1 MGKENRLPA
10 ATTKE
15 KAPSVYLD
23 LRAFVWIGLGLILIL
38 SPLMRGLF
46 FEPDLVLTEVAVG
59 LVALVT
65 VADMLMKGRAYRL
78 SAMEGAVLALAL
90 AYALAIIGAVDLR
103 GAIME
108 TMKYI
113 TYALV
118 FIATVYLARSPRDA
132 SRILALLWLAA
143 VITALVGILAAVKIF
158 PFPGAVEGRVIA
170 STFQYKNALAAY
182 LLAAFIIGLGLVNT
196 NKGLFGRVVVPAG
209 NFILL
214 LVLFNTFS
222 RGAWILMPIVLIVY
236 SLLLPRDRQ
245 FRNLYHIFL
254 TIGVGFFAGRYFV
267 QAVAQNHLL
276 AAEAWVVLGAAATA
290 GGSLVYDVLIR
301 LVESWRAEDTV
312 KKVTANVLAA
322 FLVLNVGAYVYYAY
336 ASAPALSGEII
347 PGRIKS
353 YSQTIHPGEGS
364 YDVRSDYYRTALAI
378 ARDYP
383 INGTGGRGW
392 ASIYHRYQPYLTYST
407 EVHNHYLQVL
417 VEAGIIG
424 LAAYLALWVLAG
436 FTVYRLYRTLRS
448 SRPAQAASDVDWVL
462 IWAGAAAALTIGIHS
477 FYDFDLS
484 LPAVAVFLWTLFG
497 VIRSGLDWQQ
507 KYETEATPKT
517 CIPTAITAVALSLI
531 VIIPAWRFN
540 AAGHLG
546 ALGAQALAAENFY
559 EADQYYTK
567 AVRLDPF
574 QATYHADLAQI
585 YAVSGLKQKDPILIK
600 KAWAQLD
607 RASKLKPYDPKIR
620 AAVVN
625 TAQLLGDRERAV
637 KEAELLLDMNPL
649 DVTNY
654 ELITDL
660 HLALALDQLAQGEKD
675 KAQRSFKAILDNIK
689 TLEEHQNRFARRYPA
704 GTPYWQG
711 RPLAITERLMLRQA
725 QALAAQGEYDQAE
738 SLFRQVKAEK
748 DEATRNETRKWLAA
762 VYLLQGDEA
771 SAGQTLAA
779 SPRPA
784 QDREEALRL
793 VELLR
798 RIPG

>member
-1 MGKENRLPA
+1 MGRENRTPA

-15 KAPSVYLD
+15 KAPSVYLN
-23 LRAFVWIGLGLILIL
+23 LTAFVWIGLGLILVL

-59 LVALVT
+59 LVSLVMA
-65 VADMLMKGRAYRL
+65 ADMLMKGRAYRL
-78 SAMEGAVLALAL
+78 SAMEGAVFALAL
-90 AYALAIIGAVDLR
+90 AYALAVVGAVDLR

-118 FIATVYLARSPRDA
+118 FVATVYLARSPRDA

-143 VITALVGILAAVKIF
+143 VVTALVGVLAAVKVF

-182 LLAAFIIGLGLVNT
+182 LLAAFIIGLGLVST
-196 NKGLFGRVVVPAG
+196 SKGLFGRLAVPAG
-209 NFILL
+209 NFVLL

-222 RGAWILMPIVLIVY
+222 RGTWILMPIVLIVY

-254 TIGVGFFAGRYFV
+254 TVGVGFFAGRYFV
-267 QAVAQNHLL
+267 QAVAEDHLL

-336 ASAPALSGEII
+336 STAPALSGEIV

-353 YSQTIHPGEGS
+353 YSQTIHPGAGS
-364 YDVRSDYYRTALAI
+364 YDIRSDYYRTALAI

-383 INGTGGRGW
+383 VNGTGGRGW

-424 LAAYLALWVLAG
+424 LAAYVALWVLAG
-436 FTVYRLYRTLRS
+436 LAVYRLYRSLRP
-448 SRPAQAASDVDWVL
+448 SRPAQAAADSGWVL
-462 IWAGAAAALTIGIHS
+462 TWAGAAAALTIGIHS

-484 LPAVAVFLWTLFG
+484 LPAVAVFLWVLFG
-497 VIRSGLDWQQ
+497 LIRSALDWQE
-507 KYETEATPKT
+507 KHETETRPKT
-517 CIPTAITAVALSLI
+517 CIPIAATVAALSLLVI
-531 VIIPAWRFN
+531 VPAWRAN

-567 AVRLDPF
+567 AARLDPF
-574 QATYHADLAQI
+574 QATYRADLAQI

-607 RASKLKPYDPKIR
+607 RASQLKPYDPKIR

-660 HLALALDQLAQGEKD
+660 HLALALDQVARGETD
-675 KAQRSFKAILDNIK
+675 KARRSFKAILDDIEI
-689 TLEEHQNRFARRYPA
+689 LQGHQARFARRYPA

-711 RPLAITERLMLRQA
+711 RPLAITDRLMLRQA

-738 SLFRQVKAEK
+738 SLFRQVKADK
-748 DEATRNETRKWLAA
+748 DEAMRNETAKWLAA
-762 VYLLQGDEA
+762 VYTLQGHETEA
-771 SAGQTLAA
+771 EAVLAA
-779 SPRPA
+779 SPDPEKN
-784 QDREEALRL
+784 REESRHLT
-793 VELLR
+793 ELLK
-798 RIPG
+798 RISP

>member
-1 MGKENRLPA
+1 MGRENRTRA

-15 KAPSVYLD
+15 KAPSLYLN
-23 LRAFVWIGLGLILIL
+23 LTAFVWIGLGLVLIL

-46 FEPDLVLTEVAVG
+46 FEPDLVLAEVAVG
-59 LVALVT
+59 LVTLIMA
-65 VADMLMKGRAYRL
+65 ADILMKGRAYRL

-90 AYALAIIGAVDLR
+90 AYALAVIGAVDLR

-118 FIATVYLARSPRDA
+118 FIATVYLVRSPREA

-143 VITALVGILAAVKIF
+143 VMTALVGILAAVKVF
-158 PFPGAVEGRVIA
+158 AFPGAVEGRVIA

-196 NKGLFGRVVVPAG
+196 NKRLFGRVVVPAG

-222 RGAWILMPIVLIVY
+222 RGTWILMPIVLIVY

-267 QAVAQNHLL
+267 QAVAQDHLL

-322 FLVLNVGAYVYYAY
+322 FLVLNIGAYVYYAY

-353 YSQTIHPGEGS
+353 YSQTIHPGAGS
-364 YDVRSDYYRTALAI
+364 YDIRSDYYRTALAI
-378 ARDYP
+378 ALDYP

-417 VEAGIIG
+417 VEAGIMG

-448 SRPAQAASDVDWVL
+448 SRPPQAASDADWVF
-462 IWAGAAAALTIGIHS
+462 IWAGATAALTMGIHS

-497 VIRSGLDWQQ
+497 VIRSGFNWYREENGD
-507 KYETEATPKT
+507 ERKT
-517 CIPTAITAVALSLI
+517 LIPTAITAVALSLI

-567 AVRLDPF
+567 AARLDPF

-585 YAVSGLKQKDPILIK
+585 YAVSGLKQKDPILMK

-649 DVTNY
+649 DVTSY

-660 HLALALDQLAQGEKD
+660 HLALALDQLAQGERD
-675 KAQRSFKAILDNIK
+675 KAQRSFEAVLKNIK
-689 TLEEHQNRFARRYPA
+689 TLEEHQTRFARRYPA

-748 DEATRNETRKWLAA
+748 DEATRYETRKWLAA
-762 VYLLQGDEA
+762 VYLLQGDEV
-771 SAGQTLAA
+771 SADQTLAA